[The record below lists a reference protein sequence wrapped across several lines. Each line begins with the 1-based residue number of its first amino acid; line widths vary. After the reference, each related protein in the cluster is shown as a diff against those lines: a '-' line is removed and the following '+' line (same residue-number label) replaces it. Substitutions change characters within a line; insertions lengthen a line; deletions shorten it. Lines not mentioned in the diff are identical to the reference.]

1 MSDDWTPPTGEYERP
16 RIIASV
22 KVPAEPE
29 VECIDPVL
37 GISERDLRLVD
48 GFYHNLGVQ
57 ASEDP
62 SPPTLEEQES
72 IDRLGE
78 QFAKLQAMSPEEL
91 DALREERARARG
103 RRKVR

>member
-22 KVPAEPE
+22 EVKAAPA

-37 GISERDLRLVD
+37 GLSERDLRLVD

-62 SPPTLEEQES
+62 SPATAEEQDS
-72 IDRLGE
+72 IDWLGE
-78 QFAKLQAMSPEEL
+78 QFARLQAMSPEEL
-91 DALREERARARG
+91 DALRDERAR
-103 RRKVR
+103 RRR

>member
-22 KVPAEPE
+22 EVSAGSD

-48 GFYHNLGVQ
+48 AFYHNLGVQ

-62 SPPTLEEQES
+62 SPPTAEEQES
-72 IDRLGE
+72 IDWLGE
-78 QFAKLQAMSPEEL
+78 QFAKLHAMTPEEL
-91 DALREERARARG
+91 DVLREERARAR
-103 RRKVR
+103 RRR

>member
-22 KVPAEPE
+22 EVKAGPA

-37 GISERDLRLVD
+37 GLSERDLRLVD

-62 SPPTLEEQES
+62 SPATAEEQDS
-72 IDRLGE
+72 IDWLGE
-78 QFAKLQAMSPEEL
+78 QFARLQAMSPEEL
-91 DALREERARARG
+91 DALRDERAR
-103 RRKVR
+103 RRR

>member
-1 MSDDWTPPTGEYERP
+1 MSDDWTPPTGEYKRP

-22 KVPAEPE
+22 EVPAGPD

-48 GFYHNLGVQ
+48 AFYHNLGVQ

-62 SPPTLEEQES
+62 SPPTAEEQES
-72 IDRLGE
+72 IDWLGE
-78 QFAKLQAMSPEEL
+78 QFAKLQAMTPGEL
-91 DALREERARARG
+91 DVLREERARAR
-103 RRKVR
+103 RRR